1 MSAAGQVGMDIFLDK
16 VPTRQENMLPY
27 EILLS
32 ESQERMLVVV
42 HKGKES
48 VVKAIFDKWDLNAEE
63 IGFVTETGRVRYFMN
78 DEMVGDVPAE
88 SLVLG
93 GGAPQN
99 KREYKEPAS
108 VQEAKK
114 FDPNQIQ
121 IPTNLHE
128 VGVKLLS
135 NPNIASKRWIYEQ
148 YDSMVGTVNMS
159 TNGPSD
165 AAIVNV
171 KGTNKALAMTVDC
184 NSRYVA
190 ADPEVGTLIAVSE
203 AARNISVSGGIPSAI
218 TNCLN
223 FGNPY
228 NPECYWQFVGAIK
241 GMTTACLKFSTPV
254 TGGNVSFYNQ
264 TVSNG
269 KEVPVFPTPTIGMI
283 GILADKSNKMTL
295 DFKEKGDLIFL
306 IGEYNDDMASSEYLA
321 SYHGVKNTPAPY
333 FDLDAEFQMQQAV
346 QTLIKDKLINAAHDV
361 SDGGL
366 FVTLVEMSL
375 PRGLGFDI
383 VTDSEIRM
391 DAFLFGEGQ
400 GRVVVSLSDETEE
413 SFIEFMVNSGVNIT
427 LLGHVTKGK
436 LQIDE
441 MPFGFIDDA
450 RDIYMNALGL
460 KIEEN

>member
-1 MSAAGQVGMDIFLDK
+1 
-16 VPTRQENMLPY
+16 
-27 EILLS
+27 
-32 ESQERMLVVV
+32 
-42 HKGKES
+42 
-48 VVKAIFDKWDLNAEE
+48 
-63 IGFVTETGRVRYFMN
+63 
-78 DEMVGDVPAE
+78 
-88 SLVLG
+88 
-93 GGAPQN
+93 
-99 KREYKEPAS
+99 
-108 VQEAKK
+108 
-114 FDPNQIQ
+114 
-121 IPTNLHE
+121 
-128 VGVKLLS
+128 
-135 NPNIASKRWIYEQ
+135 
-148 YDSMVGTVNMS
+148 
-159 TNGPSD
+159 
-165 AAIVNV
+165 
-171 KGTNKALAMTVDC
+171 
-184 NSRYVA
+184 
-190 ADPEVGTLIAVSE
+190 
-203 AARNISVSGGIPSAI
+203 
-218 TNCLN
+218 
-223 FGNPY
+223 
-228 NPECYWQFVGAIK
+228 VGAIK
-241 GMTTACLKFSTPV
+241 GMTTACLKFGTPV

-283 GILADKSNKMTL
+283 GILADKTNKMTL

-306 IGEYNDDMASSEYLA
+306 IGEYNDDIASSEYLA
-321 SYHGVKNTPAPY
+321 TYHGVKNTPAPY
-333 FDLDAEFQMQQAV
+333 FNLEEEFQMQQAV

-400 GRVVVSLSDETEE
+400 GRVVVTLSDETEE
-413 SFIEFMVNSGVNIT
+413 SFIEFMVSSGVNIT